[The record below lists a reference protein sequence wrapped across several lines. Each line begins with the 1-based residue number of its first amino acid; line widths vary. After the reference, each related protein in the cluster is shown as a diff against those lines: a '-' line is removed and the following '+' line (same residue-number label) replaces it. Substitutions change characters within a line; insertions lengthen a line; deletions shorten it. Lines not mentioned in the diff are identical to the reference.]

1 VLYLED
7 FQPGMVFELGSHA
20 VTKDEIVAFASQ
32 FDPQPFH
39 VDEVAAADGPFGGL
53 VASGWH
59 TSAIWMRLWVTEVL
73 SRSASMG
80 SPGVEELR
88 WLQPVRP
95 GDTLTGRLTVLETT
109 PSQRRPGRG
118 TVRSR
123 AELVNERGETV
134 LTMIARG
141 FVALRP

>member
-1 VLYLED
+1 MLYFED
-7 FQPGMVFELGSHA
+7 FQPGQTFELGSHT
-20 VTKDEIVAFASQ
+20 VTKDEIVAFATQ

-39 VDEVAAADGPFGGL
+39 VDEEAAAVGPFGGL

-73 SRSASMG
+73 NRSAGMG

-95 GDTLTGRLTVLETT
+95 GDTVTGRLTVLEAT

-123 AELVNERGETV
+123 AELVNQRGEIV
-134 LTMIARG
+134 LAMTARG
-141 FVALRP
+141 FFAVRP

>member
-1 VLYLED
+1 VLYFED
-7 FQPGMVFELGSHA
+7 FQPGKIFELGSHT

-39 VDEVAAADGPFGGL
+39 VDEEAAAEGPFGGL

-73 SRSASMG
+73 NRSAGMG
-80 SPGVEELR
+80 SPGIEELR

-95 GDTLTGRLTVLETT
+95 GDTLTGRLTVLEAT
-109 PSQRRPGRG
+109 PSVRRPGRG
-118 TVRSR
+118 TVRSQ
-123 AELVNERGETV
+123 AELLNQRGETV
-134 LTMIARG
+134 LAMTARG
-141 FVALRP
+141 FFALRP

>member
-1 VLYLED
+1 VLYFED
-7 FQPGMVFELGSHA
+7 FQPGTVFGLGSHT
-20 VTKDEIVAFASQ
+20 VTKDEIVAFARQ

-39 VDEVAAADGPFGGL
+39 LDEEAAADGPFAGL

-59 TSAIWMRLWVTEVL
+59 TSAIWMRLWVTAVL

-95 GDTLTGRLTVLETT
+95 GDTLTGRLTVLEAT

-118 TVRSR
+118 TIRSR
-123 AELVNERGETV
+123 AELLNQRGETV

-141 FVALRP
+141 FVGLQP

>member
-1 VLYLED
+1 VLYFED
-7 FQPGMVFELGSHA
+7 FEPGQVFELGSHT
-20 VTKDEIVAFASQ
+20 VSKDEIVAFASQ

-39 VDEVAAADGPFGGL
+39 VDQEAAADGPFGGL

-59 TSAIWMRLWVTEVL
+59 TSAIWMRLWVTAVL
-73 SRSASMG
+73 NRSAGMG

-95 GDTLTGRLTVLETT
+95 GDTLTGRLTVLEAT

-118 TVRSR
+118 TIRSR
-123 AELVNERGETV
+123 AELVNQRGETV
-134 LTMIARG
+134 LGMTARG
-141 FVALRP
+141 FFALRS